1 MQIEPTTAETGAA
14 MAAKLAPPASIS
26 IATIAGYQ
34 VSEVLIWATLVYT
47 ALLIGHKLYSIWR
60 DVRGLDRHHDV

>member
-1 MQIEPTTAETGAA
+1 
-14 MAAKLAPPASIS
+14 MAAKIAPPASIS

-60 DVRGLDRHHDV
+60 DVTGRDKNHGA

>member
-1 MQIEPTTAETGAA
+1 MTPEAAETGAM
-14 MAAKLAPPASIS
+14 MAAKIAPPASIS

-60 DVRGLDRHHDV
+60 DVTGRDKNHGA